1 MNWNAKVPKPAETFP
16 VLTTKRLRLRQVEPR
31 DVAALHACFGD
42 TEAMRYW
49 NFPAS
54 RTLSETAG
62 LLKLLGKTSS
72 PYAQFA
78 WAIADKATDECL
90 GMVNYHHREARNRRL
105 EIGYAVAPKHQRKGL
120 ATEAVSGL
128 LKYCAETLNVHRV
141 EAFICPE
148 NVASIRLVER
158 SKFRCEGG
166 PLKDYWLIGE
176 QFRSVWVYGLILT
189 P

>member
-1 MNWNAKVPKPAETFP
+1 MRGLPNPAEIFP
-16 VLTTKRLRLRQVEPR
+16 VLTTKRLRLRQVEPS
-31 DVAALHACFGD
+31 DVNALHACFGD
-42 TEAMRYW
+42 ADAMRYW

-54 RTLSETAG
+54 RTLGETAG
-62 LLKLLGKTSS
+62 LLKLLGKTTS

-120 ATEAVSGL
+120 ATEAVGGF
-128 LKYCAETLNVHRV
+128 LKYCAEVLSVHRV
-141 EAFICPE
+141 EAFISPE

-158 SKFRCEGG
+158 LNFRCEGG
-166 PLKDYWLIGE
+166 PIKDYWLIGE
-176 QFRSVWVYGLILT
+176 QFRSVMVYGMILKS
-189 P
+189 